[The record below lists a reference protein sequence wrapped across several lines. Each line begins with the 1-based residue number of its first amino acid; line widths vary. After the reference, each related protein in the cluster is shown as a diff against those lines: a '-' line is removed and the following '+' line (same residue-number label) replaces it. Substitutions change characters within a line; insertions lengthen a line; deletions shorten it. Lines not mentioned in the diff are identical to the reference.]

1 MCFPE
6 GQHMQGLHLVEVL
19 LTLALLHQYPVGP
32 PGLHVVLCPS
42 VPCLALR
49 LCPQSL
55 SLPHLQPRVAWR
67 GDEPSARAISVTSLS
82 PMGRSCPTAQCF
94 SVHISLDMT
103 PWTGRALQICPL
115 QRTIRSLLCLNCGS
129 PSPSVAL
136 YALTGG
142 LTGPPAPSIRKPWP
156 FTLSSAV
163 SSFWVYNM
171 LVIP

>member
-1 MCFPE
+1 
-6 GQHMQGLHLVEVL
+6 MQGLHLVEVL

-67 GDEPSARAISVTSLS
+67 GDEASARAISVTSLS

-94 SVHISLDMT
+94 SVHIFSRYDTLD
-103 PWTGRALQICPL
+103 WKGAA
-115 QRTIRSLLCLNCGS
+115 N
-129 PSPSVAL
+129 
-136 YALTGG
+136 
-142 LTGPPAPSIRKPWP
+142 
-156 FTLSSAV
+156 LSSAAHHKKPAV
-163 SSFWVYNM
+163 SKLWFPFSVRCIVCVDRRIDRIASAFHPKALALHAIVCCFI
-171 LVIP
+171 LLGL